1 MINWKEKMKGFLVF
15 VVIICM
21 AFLLNVYAQNEVVPE
36 VLGPLADHVT
46 IVQEVPEV
54 VQPKTEP
61 EPTRLN
67 VTIIDGMNDDKLVK
81 LENCMVHVKGKLHI
95 VEDTFNYSNT
105 FLEGDRY
112 EITIHVKLKK

>member
-1 MINWKEKMKGFLVF
+1 MFSNWKEKMKGFLVF

-21 AFLLNVYAQNEVVPE
+21 VFLLNVYAQNEVVPE
-36 VLGPLADHVT
+36 VVK
-46 IVQEVPEV
+46 VPEV
-54 VQPKTEP
+54 VQPKSEP

-67 VTIIDGMNDDKLVK
+67 VTIIDGMNDDNLVK
-81 LENCMVHVKGKLHI
+81 LENCMIHVQGKLHI

-112 EITIHVKLKK
+112 EITIHVRLKK

>member
-1 MINWKEKMKGFLVF
+1 MKGFLVF

-21 AFLLNVYAQNEVVPE
+21 VFLLNVYAQNEVVPE
-36 VLGPLADHVT
+36 VKAPE
-46 IVQEVPEV
+46 EVA
-54 VQPKTEP
+54 KP

-67 VTIIDGMNDDKLVK
+67 VTIIDGMNDDNLVK
-81 LENCMVHVKGKLHI
+81 LENCMIHVQGKLHI

-112 EITIHVKLKK
+112 EITIHVRLKK

>member
-1 MINWKEKMKGFLVF
+1 MISNRREKMKGFLVF

-21 AFLLNVYAQNEVVPE
+21 VFLLNVYAQNEVVPE
-36 VLGPLADHVT
+36 VKAPE
-46 IVQEVPEV
+46 EVA
-54 VQPKTEP
+54 KP

-67 VTIIDGMNDDKLVK
+67 VTIIDGMNDDNLVK
-81 LENCMVHVKGKLHI
+81 LENCMIHVQGKLHI

-112 EITIHVKLKK
+112 EITIHVRLKK